1 MSLSEIMERE
11 ARLVVLRMLAE
22 QTDRRLNSSLLRDE
36 LAERWAINRTRDWLH
51 VQLRFLADVGAAH
64 LTEAG
69 SVLIAEITQRGL
81 DHVERRIVLDGV
93 KRPSPPES

>member
-1 MSLSEIMERE
+1 MSLSAIMEHE
-11 ARLVVLRMLAE
+11 ARLVALRMLAE
-22 QTDRRLNSSLLRDE
+22 QSDGRLNSSLLRDE

-51 VQLRFLADVGAAH
+51 VQLRFLAEIGAVH

-93 KRPSPPES
+93 KRPSPPEV

>member
-1 MSLSEIMERE
+1 VSLSEIMERE

-22 QTDRRLNSSLLRDE
+22 QSDRRLNSSLLRDE
-36 LAERWAINRTRDWLH
+36 LAERWAINRSRDWLH
-51 VQLRFLADVGAAH
+51 VQLRFLADIGAAH

-69 SVLIAEITQRGL
+69 SVMIAEITQRGL

-93 KRPSPPES
+93 RRPSPPEN

>member
-1 MSLSEIMERE
+1 MSLSAIMEHE
-11 ARLVVLRMLAE
+11 ARLVALRMLAE
-22 QTDRRLNSSLLRDE
+22 QPDLRLNSSLLRDE
-36 LAERWAINRTRDWLH
+36 LAESWGINRTRSWLH
-51 VQLRFLADVGAAH
+51 VQLQFLADVGAIH

-93 KRPSPPES
+93 KRPSPPEV

>member
-22 QTDRRLNSSLLRDE
+22 QNDRRLNSSLLRDE

-69 SVLIAEITQRGL
+69 SVMIAEITQRGL

>member
-1 MSLSEIMERE
+1 VSLSEIMERE

-22 QTDRRLNSSLLRDE
+22 QSDRRLNSSLLRDE

-51 VQLRFLADVGAAH
+51 TQLRFLADVGAIH

-69 SVLIAEITQRGL
+69 SVLIAEITLRGL
-81 DHVERRIVLDGV
+81 DHVERRIALDGV

>member
-1 MSLSEIMERE
+1 LSEIMERE

>member
-1 MSLSEIMERE
+1 VSLSEIMERE

>member
-11 ARLVVLRMLAE
+11 ARLVALRMLAE
-22 QTDRRLNSSLLRDE
+22 QSDQRLNSSLLREE
-36 LAERWAINRTRDWLH
+36 LADRWAINRTREWLH
-51 VQLRFLADVGAAH
+51 TQLRFLADIGAVR

-69 SVLIAEITQRGL
+69 SVLIAEVTQRGL

>member
-1 MSLSEIMERE
+1 LSEIMERE

-51 VQLRFLADVGAAH
+51 VQLRFLSDVGAAH

>member
-22 QTDRRLNSSLLRDE
+22 QSDRRLNSSLLRDE
-36 LAERWAINRTRDWLH
+36 LADRWAINRSRDWLH
-51 VQLRFLADVGAAH
+51 VQLRFLADIGAAH